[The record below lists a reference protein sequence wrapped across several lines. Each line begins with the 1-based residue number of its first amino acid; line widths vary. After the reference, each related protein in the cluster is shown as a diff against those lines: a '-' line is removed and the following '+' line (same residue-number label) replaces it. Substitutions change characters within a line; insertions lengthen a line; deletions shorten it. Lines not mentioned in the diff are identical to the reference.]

1 MYPEA
6 KMIDAMKVWKLP
18 AGKESMLSEI
28 CQSGDYFL
36 EEKIDGY
43 WYEYEKTDKVYINYK
58 GYNLTVPMVV
68 WEFEAECL
76 EWSIKNVKMEGD
88 TPFNK
93 HFVVGKKD
101 SDVFLDL
108 IYFFLVENDSDA
120 MIQERYKAEWDE

>member
-1 MYPEA
+1 
-6 KMIDAMKVWKLP
+6 
-18 AGKESMLSEI
+18 
-28 CQSGDYFL
+28 
-36 EEKIDGY
+36 
-43 WYEYEKTDKVYINYK
+43 
-58 GYNLTVPMVV
+58 
-68 WEFEAECL
+68 
-76 EWSIKNVKMEGD
+76 MEGD

>member
-1 MYPEA
+1 MWDIIKKQNY
-6 KMIDAMKVWKLP
+6 KLYKNKNIDLKIKV
-18 AGKESMLSEI
+18 
-28 CQSGDYFL
+28 
-36 EEKIDGY
+36 
-43 WYEYEKTDKVYINYK
+43 YEYEKTDKVYINYK

-76 EWSIKNVKMEGD
+76 AWSIKNVKMEGD

-101 SDVFLDL
+101 YDVFLDL